1 MHFSADIANETKM
14 FQVKRSE
21 VGVLQFFPPLQLMRM
36 GRGKI
41 DKRFWRIFLSFKGK
55 SMS

>member
-1 MHFSADIANETKM
+1 MHFSADIANETKL

-21 VGVLQFFPPLQLMRM
+21 VGLLQFFPPLQLMWM